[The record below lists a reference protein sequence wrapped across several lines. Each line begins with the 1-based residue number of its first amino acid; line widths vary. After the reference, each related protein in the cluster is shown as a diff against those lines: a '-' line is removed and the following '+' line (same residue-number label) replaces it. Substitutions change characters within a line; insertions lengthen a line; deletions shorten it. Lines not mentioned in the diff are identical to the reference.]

1 MTFGIIIGI
10 GLIALLIVMSVVTFL
25 PQLSRQ
31 GAGALHGAPAP
42 NPPAPLAP
50 APAIPAPNPPAPVA
64 PAPTILALTPAN
76 WYRGIPRILLW
87 IIGSVV
93 AVAVFW
99 IAYLLIQTI
108 AVSNSQ
114 DLLLYGILS
123 VVAIGVGIGWTRS
136 SGSGTIWMGR
146 IIMTIFVSITV
157 YVIYL
162 LFFYGNDAMKVHNAW
177 MNDNTRSFFG
187 ESQGTLNPVSNQQT
201 KAETGHY
208 SGEPVEVVL
217 SQTPST
223 PVTVAGGLCI
233 ATWQTDR
240 DTLSYSTEVLP
251 VGSDQWIIFTGG
263 PLRIKKM
270 RWYGEGTMAYQL
282 RKDGSC

>member
-1 MTFGIIIGI
+1 
-10 GLIALLIVMSVVTFL
+10 MSVGVIVVAVCVAIAAFMLGQKSKQMQSST
-25 PQLSRQ
+25 SR
-31 GAGALHGAPAP
+31 GIPVPAMNAGT
-42 NPPAPLAP
+42 NPSTQAP
-50 APAIPAPNPPAPVA
+50 APASTNTGTGATQGSPSSWYHSIPKV
-64 PAPTILALTPAN
+64 
-76 WYRGIPRILLW
+76 LLW
-87 IIGSVV
+87 VIGIAGMLIVS
-93 AVAVFW
+93 W

-114 DLLLYGILS
+114 DLLLYGILGI
-123 VVAIGVGIGWTRS
+123 VAIGVGIGWTRS

-146 IIMTIFVSITV
+146 VIMTIFVSIAV

-187 ESQGTLNPVSNQQT
+187 ESRPTLNPVTSQPT
-201 KAETGHY
+201 KTEVGPY
-208 SGEPVEVVL
+208 SSEPVEVVL

-240 DTLSYSTEVLP
+240 DTLSYTTEVIP
-251 VGSDQWIIFTGG
+251 VGSNQWIPFTGG